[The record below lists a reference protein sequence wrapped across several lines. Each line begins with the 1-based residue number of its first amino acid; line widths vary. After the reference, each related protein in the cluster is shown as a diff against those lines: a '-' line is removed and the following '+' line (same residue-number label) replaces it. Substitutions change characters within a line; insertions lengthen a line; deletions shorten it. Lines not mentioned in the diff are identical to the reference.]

1 MTELTRNAGKPA
13 SSAPPSIGHCA
24 LELFRILPRYS
35 NDHPL
40 ALRAALLRP
49 ASHFAPAQERPSPN
63 FRCRPV
69 RPNRVG
75 PEDRNAG
82 ASLGAASTDH
92 ARLSLC
98 SAALFDQG
106 LAGSA
111 PRTSFAGR
119 TSHGAKTR
127 HALRPNPDPPIR
139 AGHRRH
145 TQLTFESGKLAL
157 RCSMN
162 ANSRASM
169 SGSSS
174 GACWRSWSN
183 ARQASRIRT

>member
-13 SSAPPSIGHCA
+13 SSAPPSIGHGA

-49 ASHFAPAQERPSPN
+49 ASHFAAAQERPSPN

-75 PEDRNAG
+75 PEDRNAS

-98 SAALFDQG
+98 SAVLFDQG

-119 TSHGAKTR
+119 TGHAAKTHDAPR
-127 HALRPNPDPPIR
+127 LNPDLPIW

-162 ANSRASM
+162 ANRRP
-169 SGSSS
+169 SSIPTS
-174 GACWRSWSN
+174 TRGCWRSWSS